1 MQSLPLGRNVMASN
15 EKVDTK
21 VSISKALQVL
31 EVFRAIDP
39 DMPMGTAVS
48 FLMIATGESDE
59 GGLSVTELSKQGG
72 FALSSASRY
81 VQALAELDRHRRPGH
96 DLVSDHVDPMER
108 RRKVLKLTPKGKRI
122 LAQIRNVIGG

>member
-1 MQSLPLGRNVMASN
+1 MASSD
-15 EKVDTK
+15 KTDTK
-21 VSISKALQVL
+21 ISVHRALQVL

-48 FLMIATGESDE
+48 FLMIADGETPD
-59 GGLSVTELSKQGG
+59 GGLSVTELSTRGG

-81 VQALAELDRHRRPGH
+81 VQALAEMDRHRRPGH
-96 DLVSDHVDPMER
+96 DLVTDHVDPMER

-122 LAQIRNVIGG
+122 LTQIRNVIGA

>member
-1 MQSLPLGRNVMASN
+1 MNTKTTEIDA
-15 EKVDTK
+15 K
-21 VSISKALQVL
+21 VSINRALQVL

-48 FLMIATGESDE
+48 FLMIAGGETPD

-81 VQALAELDRHRRPGH
+81 VQALAEMDRHRRPGH
-96 DLVSDHVDPMER
+96 DLVSDHIDPMER
-108 RRKVLKLTPKGKRI
+108 RRKVLKLTAKGKRI
-122 LAQIRNVIGG
+122 VSQIRNATGG

>member
-1 MQSLPLGRNVMASN
+1 MASS
-15 EKVDTK
+15 EKSDTK
-21 VSISKALQVL
+21 ISISRALQVL

-48 FLMIATGESDE
+48 FLMIADGETADG
-59 GGLSVTELSKQGG
+59 GGLSVTELSNKGG

-81 VQALAELDRHRRPGH
+81 VQALAEMDRHRRPGH

-108 RRKVLKLTPKGKRI
+108 RRKVLKLTPKGKRV
-122 LAQIRNVIGG
+122 LTQIRNVIGA